1 MKTYKETKELAKQ
14 IVIEKGIDNII
25 GADYVK
31 LYNMGCDATDV
42 QNAFSYFRYSP
53 RAAKYRA

>member
-1 MKTYKETKELAKQ
+1 MRTYKETKELAKQ
-14 IVIEKGIDNII
+14 IVIEKGINNII

-31 LYNMGCDATDV
+31 LLNMGCNGTDI
-42 QNAFSYFRYSP
+42 QNAFNYFRYSP